1 MVRAAVAG
9 LGWWGKHIVRRMGA
23 SEVVKIT
30 AAVET
35 NPGHAPF
42 AIEHG
47 LRFRNSLDEVLAD
60 PEIDAVIL
68 ATPHSLHTAQVLAAA
83 AAGKHVF
90 CEKPLAL
97 TRADA
102 EKSVAACAR
111 AGVVL
116 GIGHERRYEAGMV
129 EIERLI
135 REGALGTI
143 MHVEADFSHDKLAN
157 VPPGDWRTAPKDAPA
172 AGMTAM
178 GIHLTDAFVHLF
190 GPIGEVFAMTAS
202 RVAYPDNGD
211 VISAQ
216 VRFASGA
223 TGHFKAILVTS
234 LYINF
239 TVFGSRGWAEL
250 RNHSHPDTPGPA
262 TLAVH
267 YRDGRRDQRDYPW
280 LDTVRANIEAFGRAV
295 RGEAAYPFTDEEKI
309 GNIATLEAI
318 CRSAATGA
326 PVKIAGGADAA
337 EAPLRAQGG

>member
-9 LGWWGKHIVRRMGA
+9 LGWWGKHIVRRMAG
-23 SEVVKIT
+23 SEVVEIT
-30 AAVET
+30 TAVET

-42 AIEHG
+42 ALEHG
-47 LRFRNSLDEVLAD
+47 LRFRHDLADALAD

-68 ATPHSLHTAQVLAAA
+68 ATPHSLHTAQVAAAA

-102 EKSVAACAR
+102 EASVAACR
-111 AGVVL
+111 KAGVVL
-116 GIGHERRYEAGMV
+116 GIGHERRYEPGML
-129 EIERLI
+129 EIERLV

-143 MHVEADFSHDKLAN
+143 MHVEADFSHAKLAN

-190 GPIGEVFAMTAS
+190 GPVAEVFAMTAA

-239 TVFGSRGWAEL
+239 TVFGSEGWAEL
-250 RNHSHPDTPGPA
+250 RNHTHPDTPGPA
-262 TLAVH
+262 TLTVH
-267 YRDGRRDQRDYPW
+267 MRDGKREQRDYEW
-280 LDTVRANIEAFGRAV
+280 VDTVRANIEAFGRAA
-295 RGEAAYPFTDEEKI
+295 RGEAAYGFTDAEKI
-309 GNIATLEAI
+309 GNISTLEAI
-318 CRSAATGA
+318 CRSVATGA
-326 PVKIAGGADAA
+326 PVKIAGEEQSKAVAGAA
-337 EAPLRAQGG
+337 